1 MTIYVDPALRPGRRP
16 IDEDPPNPRPTKPT
30 DPLWAKLC
38 VIIGALVMVVSGG
51 LVVVPKVVAAWFTS
65 DIAKEK
71 LIPDD
76 LRGTSIDGPI
86 NILLLGMDER
96 RNSNAYILTDTI
108 MIAHI
113 PATHDAVYMVSI
125 PRDSKVEIPP
135 FPATNYHGATDKIN
149 AAFAV
154 ANRTRNESGGWVGDP
169 SPAGRQRGV
178 SLLAQTINGLVPG
191 GIKFNAVAII
201 NFEGFRSILNAIGG
215 VTMCVDERVT
225 SIHFDKNNKYHT
237 DPPPMSQRKVYEKGC
252 RAFEG
257 WEALDF
263 ARQRYNVV
271 GGDYGRQRH
280 QQQLLLAIFE
290 KLASR
295 GVVTDLGKL
304 TELQKVAGDL
314 LTMDLGGHAI
324 ENWAYTLRG
333 IRSSNVV
340 MIKTNG
346 GKVSPDGDGNP
357 NTSFEILNE
366 DTLELLKA
374 VQQDSV
380 YEFLSQHPD
389 WIAAKK

>member
-1 MTIYVDPALRPGRRP
+1 MTIYVDPS
-16 IDEDPPNPRPTKPT
+16 NPRRTKAS

-38 VIIGALVMVVSGG
+38 LIIGALVMVVSGG

-65 DIAKEK
+65 DIAKED
-71 LIPDD
+71 LIPPDI
-76 LRGTSIDGPI
+76 LGPSIGGPI

-96 RNSNAYILTDTI
+96 RNSDALVLTDTI

-113 PATHDAVYMVSI
+113 PASHDAVYMVSI
-125 PRDSKVEIPP
+125 PRDAKVEVPP
-135 FPATNYHGATDKIN
+135 FPETGYLGGTDKIN

-154 ANRTRNESGGWVGDP
+154 ANRTRSEGGGWVGDP
-169 SPAGRQRGV
+169 STAGRRRGV
-178 SLLAQTINGLVPG
+178 DLVARTINGLIPG

-215 VTMCVDERVT
+215 VWMCIDERTT
-225 SIHFDKNNKYHT
+225 SIHFDKNGKYHT
-237 DPPPMSQRKVYEKGC
+237 NPPQLSQRKVYEKDC
-252 RAFEG
+252 RALEG

-290 KLASR
+290 KLASP
-295 GVVTDLGKL
+295 GVVTDIGKIA
-304 TELQKVAGDL
+304 ELQKVAGDL
-314 LTMDLGGHAI
+314 LTLDLGGHSI
-324 ENWAYTLRG
+324 ENWAFTLRG
-333 IRSSNVV
+333 IRSSSVV

-346 GKVSPDGDGNP
+346 GKVSPDGDP
-357 NTSFEILNE
+357 KTSYEILSE

-374 VQQDSV
+374 VQQATV

-389 WIAAKK
+389 WIASKK

>member
-1 MTIYVDPALRPGRRP
+1 MTIYVDPALRPGRKP
-16 IDEDPPNPRPTKPT
+16 IDEDPPNPRPTKSA

-65 DIAKEK
+65 DIAKED

-96 RNSNAYILTDTI
+96 TNSNALILTDTI

-113 PATHDAVYMVSI
+113 PASHDAVYMVSI

-135 FPATNYHGATDKIN
+135 FPETGFQGGTDKIN
-149 AAFAV
+149 AAFAA
-154 ANRTRNESGGWVGDP
+154 ANRTRNKNGGWEGDP

-178 SLLAQTINGLVPG
+178 NLVAQTINGLVPG

-201 NFEGFRSILNAIGG
+201 NFVGFRSILNAIGG
-215 VTMCVDERVT
+215 VTMCVDERTT

-237 DPPPMSQRKVYEKGC
+237 NPPPMSQRKVYEKGC

-304 TELQKVAGDL
+304 TDSAEGRGRPAHDGPRRQLDRELGVHPPWD
-314 LTMDLGGHAI
+314 
-324 ENWAYTLRG
+324 
-333 IRSSNVV
+333 
-340 MIKTNG
+340 
-346 GKVSPDGDGNP
+346 P
-357 NTSFEILNE
+357 
-366 DTLELLKA
+366 
-374 VQQDSV
+374 VQQRRHDQDERRARSARTATPARRTR
-380 YEFLSQHPD
+380 S
-389 WIAAKK
+389 